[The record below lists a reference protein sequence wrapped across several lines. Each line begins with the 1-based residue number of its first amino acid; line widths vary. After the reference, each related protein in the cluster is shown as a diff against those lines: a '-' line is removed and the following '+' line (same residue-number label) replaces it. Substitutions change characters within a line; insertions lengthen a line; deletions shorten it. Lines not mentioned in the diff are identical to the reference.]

1 MNLLQRLNRK
11 FGRLSIPH
19 LMIVISAGMAAVF
32 VANLLFPQYGILQ
45 LIDLD
50 FAMVRRGQIW
60 RLVSFLLVPPST
72 SLFWIFFNL
81 YFNCLIGEAL
91 EREWGSFCFTTFYL
105 IGTVA
110 AIVAGW
116 ITGYGYNT
124 YLNLSLF
131 LAFAMFYPNFQVMV
145 FFFIPIQVK
154 YLALIDLVY
163 FIYYVDRGVGV
174 DPGDDS
180 AVAGQPGDF
189 LRRRFDRA
197 DQKSGGVL
205 ENPAQLPAELPAV
218 NRIFTHDK
226 RRDFFKPRLFCRAI
240 LSSRNRCRS
249 HSRCSRNRSH
259 CCRSRPRCFRIRS
272 SRTGESG

>member
-19 LMIVISAGMAAVF
+19 LMIVISAGMATVF

-163 FIYYVDRGVGV
+163 FIIMLIVGSASIRV
-174 DPGDDS
+174 TILLSLVNLAIFFGGDLIGQIKNQ
-180 AVAGQPGDF
+180 AGYWKT
-189 LRRRFDRA
+189 RRNF
-197 DQKSGGVL
+197 
-205 ENPAQLPAELPAV
+205 
-218 NRIFTHDK
+218 
-226 RRDFFKPRLFCRAI
+226 RRNYRR
-240 LSSRNRCRS
+240 
-249 HSRCSRNRSH
+249 
-259 CCRSRPRCFRIRS
+259 
-272 SRTGESG
+272 